1 MHFNKIGMAI
11 TGLSSM
17 GYAEASATAN
27 VETFWIWVALFTL
40 GIVGI
45 AILFITSYQ
54 TQKMQQLHQSMF
66 DKQLEMEK
74 NQNLLLTNMSE
85 NIHDIAK
92 QALEKS
98 HHVIDKTSKS
108 FRNKEKILSNVES
121 RLLDVTND
129 LIDFLRLK
137 SKKIEI
143 VNEEFNINNVLNELS
158 GTICSQF
165 LGSQVELIFDIDK

>member
-1 MHFNKIGMAI
+1 MHLNKISMAI
-11 TGLSSM
+11 IGLSSM
-17 GYAEASATAN
+17 GYAQASGGS
-27 VETFWIWVALFTL
+27 ESFWMWIAIIL
-40 GIVGI
+40 GITSI
-45 AILFITSYQ
+45 AIVFIASHKA
-54 TQKMQQLHQSMF
+54 QKVQQLHQALF

-98 HHVIDKTSKS
+98 HQLSKP
-108 FRNKEKILSNVES
+108 FKNKDEILTNVEN

-137 SKKIEI
+137 SKKVEI
-143 VNEEFNINNVLNELS
+143 VNEEFNINNVLNEL
-158 GTICSQF
+158 
-165 LGSQVELIFDIDK
+165 